1 MTIAPNTMNNDA
13 IRSAALAKGY
23 ADASVIPQYSRDR
36 KDSLDGG
43 NWFVL
48 SIKRQAGD
56 EWEVRGRR
64 RTAGE
69 LAQLL

>member
-1 MTIAPNTMNNDA
+1 MSIDPTTTINNEICTAA
-13 IRSAALAKGY
+13 IAKGY
-23 ADASVIPQYSRDR
+23 ADAAIVTQFTRER
-36 KDSLDGG
+36 KDSLDSG

-48 SIKRQAGD
+48 SVKRQVGD